1 MITLTLTSKLVSQKN
16 AILFSKDLEKT
27 LKEFEAVTQ
36 VFSTFCSVCR
46 IAGKIFDSFIVES
59 ELQSKIRFEVHS
71 GSMFETEEKLYQEL
85 DLLIFQ
91 LKWSKLDFKL
101 IRYS

>member
-27 LKEFEAVTQ
+27 LKELEVVTQ

-46 IAGKIFDSFIVES
+46 IFIKIFDSFIVES
-59 ELQSKIRFEVHS
+59 ELLSKIRFEVHS
-71 GSMFETEEKLYQEL
+71 GSMIETEESLAKEL
-85 DLLIFQ
+85 EILISQ

-101 IRYS
+101 VKYS